1 MIIDILTL
9 FPEMFNNIMGESII
23 GRARE
28 KSIIEINPRN
38 IRDFSTNKHK
48 RVDDY
53 PYGGGSGMVLMNQP
67 IFDALDSLTKDKKNS
82 RIVYLT
88 PKGKT
93 FNQEIANNLSKEEE
107 LIFICG
113 HYEGIDQRI
122 IDKWVT
128 DEISIGDY
136 VLTGGELPAMVIID
150 SVCRLIPGVL
160 GKDESFEDESFYN
173 GLLEYPHYTR
183 PATYDEES
191 VPDILL
197 SGNHK
202 LINEWR
208 TKESLKITIER
219 RPDLIVKLFQRDD
232 ISMKEKTK
240 LKKLLV
246 EIVSEE
252 I

>member
-1 MIIDILTL
+1 MIINVLTL

-28 KSIIEINPRN
+28 KGIIEINPIN
-38 IRDFSTNKHK
+38 IRDFSKNKHK
-48 RVDDY
+48 KVDDY

-67 IFDALDSLTKDKKNS
+67 IFDSLHSLTKDKDS
-82 RIVYLT
+82 CRVVYLT

-93 FNQEIANNLSKEEE
+93 FNQKIANTFSKEKE
-107 LIFICG
+107 LVFVCG

-183 PATYDEES
+183 PATYNGDS

-208 TKESLKITIER
+208 TRESLKITIER

>member
-1 MIIDILTL
+1 MIINVLTL

-28 KSIIEINPRN
+28 KGIIEINPIN
-38 IRDFSTNKHK
+38 IRDSSKNKHK
-48 RVDDY
+48 KVDDY

-67 IFDALDSLTKDKKNS
+67 IFDSLHSLTKDKDS
-82 RIVYLT
+82 CRVVYLT

-93 FNQEIANNLSKEEE
+93 FNQKIANTFSKEKE
-107 LIFICG
+107 LVFVCG

-183 PATYDEES
+183 PATYDGES

-208 TKESLKITIER
+208 TRESLKITIER